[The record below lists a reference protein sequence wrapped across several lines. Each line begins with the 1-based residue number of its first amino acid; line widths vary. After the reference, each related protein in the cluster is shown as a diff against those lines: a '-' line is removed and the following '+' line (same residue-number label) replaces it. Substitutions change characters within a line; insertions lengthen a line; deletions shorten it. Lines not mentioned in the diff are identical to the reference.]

1 MRVNV
6 ACNEKARLVV
16 CEKLSHTDPNR
27 VDETIVS
34 GEKAGK
40 PLVLEAEERLK

>member
-6 ACNEKARLVV
+6 AGNERARFVV
-16 CEKLSHTDPNR
+16 CEKRSRADPNR
-27 VDETIVS
+27 VDETVVS
-34 GEKAGK
+34 WEKTGK